1 VPGDGVLHAHF
12 LCFCHLGQNRNSP
25 AKDFW
30 LAANTA
36 KKLVLSLKNYQ
47 HCRNLKAITMNFLPV
62 FTTRKRPVLIAGP
75 CSAET
80 EEQVLAT
87 ARALAPQ
94 GIDLFRAGIWK
105 PRTRPGTFEGAG
117 IDGLHWLRR
126 VREETGLQ
134 VATEVARGQHVEAA
148 LRHKIDVLWIGA
160 RTSVNP
166 FSVQEISD
174 ALSGLDIPVLVKNPI
189 NADLEL
195 WIGAIERIYKVGI
208 RRIAAVHR
216 GFSKYG
222 EKNYRNIPLWQ
233 IPLELKRLFPDL
245 QIICD
250 HSHICGRRDTLAAVA
265 QRALDLNYDGLMTEV
280 HPCPDEAWSD
290 GHQQV
295 TPARYRQMTGQLIVR
310 RPGTDDE
317 QFWQNLDQLRQQIDE
332 IDDEVF
338 ELLSTRMRY
347 SKQIGGFKRQSN
359 ISIYQPE
366 RWNRILE
373 RVLLKGKS
381 LGLHEEF
388 VTAVIDAIHQ
398 ESIIHQ
404 ASVMNR
410 TGEKFP
416 KK

>member
-1 VPGDGVLHAHF
+1 M
-12 LCFCHLGQNRNSP
+12 
-25 AKDFW
+25 
-30 LAANTA
+30 
-36 KKLVLSLKNYQ
+36 
-47 HCRNLKAITMNFLPV
+47 IFLPV
-62 FTTRKRPVLIAGP
+62 FTTRKRPILIAGP

-87 ARALAPQ
+87 AKALVPQ

-117 IDGLHWLRR
+117 IDGLHWLER
-126 VREETGLQ
+126 VKEETGLR
-134 VATEVARGQHVEAA
+134 VTTEVARSEHVEAA
-148 LRHKIDVLWIGA
+148 LKHNIDVLWIGA

-174 ALSGLDIPVLVKNPI
+174 ALSGLDLPVLVKNPI

-195 WIGAIERIYKVGI
+195 WIGAIERVYKAGI

-222 EKNYRNIPLWQ
+222 EKNYRNVPLWQ
-233 IPLELKRLFPDL
+233 IPMELKRLFPTL

-250 HSHICGRRDTLAAVA
+250 HSHICGRRETLAAVA
-265 QRALDLNYDGLMTEV
+265 QRALDLNFDGLMTEV
-280 HPCPDEAWSD
+280 HPSPGDAWSD
-290 GHQQV
+290 GRQQV
-295 TPARYRQMTGQLIVR
+295 TPEQYAEMAARLIMR

-317 QFWQNLDQLRQQIDE
+317 QFWRDLDHLRQQIDE

-338 ELLSTRMRY
+338 ELLSSRMHL
-347 SKQIGGFKRQSN
+347 SKQIGGYKRQSN
-359 ISIYQPE
+359 ISIYQPT

-373 RVLLKGKS
+373 RVLSKGKS

-388 VTAVIDAIHQ
+388 VSAVIDAIHQ

-404 ASVMNR
+404 ASVMNQ
-410 TGEKFP
+410 TGEKTP

>member
-1 VPGDGVLHAHF
+1 
-12 LCFCHLGQNRNSP
+12 
-25 AKDFW
+25 
-30 LAANTA
+30 
-36 KKLVLSLKNYQ
+36 
-47 HCRNLKAITMNFLPV
+47 MNFKPV
-62 FTTRKRPVLIAGP
+62 FTTLKRPVLIAGP

-80 EEQVLAT
+80 EEQVLST
-87 ARALAPQ
+87 AKALVSQ

-117 IDGLHWLRR
+117 IDGLNWLEN
-126 VREETGLQ
+126 VRQETGLQ
-134 VATEVARGQHVEAA
+134 VTTEVASGQHVEAA
-148 LRHKIDVLWIGA
+148 IRHSIDVLWIGA
-160 RTSVNP
+160 RTTVNP
-166 FSVQEISD
+166 FSVQDISD
-174 ALSGLDIPVLVKNPI
+174 AITGLDIPVLVKNPI

-195 WIGAIERIYKVGI
+195 WIGAIERVYKAGI

-222 EKNYRNIPLWQ
+222 EKNYRNVPLWK

-245 QIICD
+245 EIICD
-250 HSHICGRRDTLAAVA
+250 HSHICGRRDTLATVA

-280 HPCPDEAWSD
+280 HPTPADAWSD
-290 GHQQV
+290 SKQQI
-295 TPARYRQMTGQLIVR
+295 TPEHYGKMVGRLIVR

-317 QFWQNLDQLRQQIDE
+317 QFWRDLDHLRQQIDE

-338 ELLSTRMRY
+338 ELLSTRMGL
-347 SKQIGGFKRQSN
+347 SKQIGGYKRNSN

-366 RWNRILE
+366 RWNRILG
-373 RVLLKGKS
+373 RVLSKGKS

-388 VTAVIDAIHQ
+388 VAAVIDAIHQ

-410 TGEKFP
+410 QDLETP